1 MINND
6 FYKFTLPL
14 EKDLFKELSNSV
26 EFEALGK
33 GRKGNHLVDSTEQG
47 VAIVRTT
54 TIYQH
59 PAQCFTPIHRQI
71 MESIKME
78 ANHHAALQ
86 GRALSFNNALI
97 EIYDAAYTKMNYHSD
112 QCLDLAADSYIAL
125 FSCYENAD
133 ELLKNKGLRI
143 LKIKSK
149 ITEEEFEI
157 PLENNSL
164 VLFPLSVNSNYLHKI
179 ILAALGGSKVE
190 NNWLGITFRQS
201 KTFIQFKDNL
211 PYFADGQLLRLAD
224 EAETKEFYQLRGAE
238 NNSTNFIYPDIPY
251 TLSIS
256 DTLQPKL

>member
-14 EKDLFKELSNSV
+14 EKDLFKELSTSA

-33 GRKGNHLVDSTEQG
+33 GRKGNHLVDSMEQG
-47 VAIVRTT
+47 IAIVRTT
-54 TIYQH
+54 TMYQH
-59 PAQCFTPIHRQI
+59 AAERFAPIHRRI
-71 MESIKME
+71 IENIKTE
-78 ANHHAALQ
+78 ANQYAALEGQ
-86 GRALSFNNALI
+86 ALSFNNALI

-125 FSCYENAD
+125 FSCYENAA

-157 PLENNSL
+157 PLENNS
-164 VLFPLSVNSNYLHKI
+164 VILFPLSANSNYLHKI
-179 ILAALGGSKVE
+179 ILAAPGGPKIE

-211 PYFADGQLLRLAD
+211 PYFANGQLLRLAN
-224 EAETKEFYQLRGAE
+224 EAETKEFYQLRGTE

-251 TLSIS
+251 TLSLS
-256 DTLQPKL
+256 DTLPPK